1 MHISRQNNVTPP
13 TLEYLTNA
21 RDAFVGDPAMELAVL
36 LIDHVRESRQSYLE
50 QTRAEERQ
58 LRAVQAA
65 QIEDL
70 REEADKL
77 RDAGVARGTGL
88 IVSGA
93 LSIGAGFATASA
105 PSADAPELDKPV
117 TPPPKGTGL
126 PEPVT
131 PPPPKGTDWPAV
143 LNGAASGA
151 RGGGELLAAL
161 HERQG
166 RLARVHATEHEHLA
180 GESDR
185 RLKTLEE
192 ARSHLSNLERSAF
205 EHLRIVRQTEAETDQ
220 AAVTWRG

>member
-105 PSADAPELDKPV
+105 PSADAPELDQPV
-117 TPPPKGTGL
+117 T
-126 PEPVT
+126 
-131 PPPPKGTDWPAV
+131 PPPKGTDWPAV

-185 RLKTLEE
+185 RLKTLQE